1 MFCNSIRQLNQ
12 VEQQTSLVSA
22 KECLKMEIL
31 ITLMISFKLT
41 SIGEVTVDKD
51 PNTELM
57 MLSKFKVENILKG
70 SLDSTPSPSP
80 SVKIQIMGGKVC
92 LRCKGKILLGIVN
105 KLLKTKKFVDITQQ
119 CFTLLPQINFPANN
133 LNFH

>member
-1 MFCNSIRQLNQ
+1 MAMFCNSIRLPSQ
-12 VEQQTSLVSA
+12 VEQQMSLVSA

-92 LRCKGKILLGIVN
+92 LRCKGKTLLDVVH
-105 KLLKTKKFVDITQQ
+105 KLLKTKKFQQ
-119 CFTLLPQINFPANN
+119 CFAVLPQVNLFANN
-133 LNFH
+133 LYFH

>member
-1 MFCNSIRQLNQ
+1 MKKAMFCNSIRLPSQ

-22 KECLKMEIL
+22 KECLKMQIQ

-57 MLSKFKVENILKG
+57 MLSKFTFRRVG
-70 SLDSTPSPSP
+70 SSP
-80 SVKIQIMGGKVC
+80 SVS
-92 LRCKGKILLGIVN
+92 
-105 KLLKTKKFVDITQQ
+105 T
-119 CFTLLPQINFPANN
+119 NFPISEFPIS
-133 LNFH
+133 LPNF